1 MSPGLKARTNLLLAG
16 LVVLDIVLSGTCLFF
31 PEVWFR
37 LFHGAA
43 YIDPQG
49 LLRRTGAVW
58 AAFTVLQLMALVRW
72 QRCPHWLV
80 LVAGVR
86 LTEIFSDWTYLFFC
100 SDITWFGRMAL
111 FISPPANLA
120 FGWILLRTW
129 KRVANSSPGT
139 GITKGAGSTP

>member
-1 MSPGLKARTNLLLAG
+1 MIAELKARTNLLLAG
-16 LVVLDIVLSGTCLFF
+16 LVILDIVLFGICLFF
-31 PEVWFR
+31 PGLWFR
-37 LFHGAA
+37 WFHGAP
-43 YIDPQG
+43 YVDPQG
-49 LLRRTGAVW
+49 LLRRTSAVW

-72 QRCPHWLV
+72 QRYPHWLV

-100 SDITWFGRMAL
+100 SNITWFGRMAL

-129 KRVANSSPGT
+129 ARVASASPGAGT
-139 GITKGAGSTP
+139 TKAAGSF

>member
-1 MSPGLKARTNLLLAG
+1 MNAGLKTRTNLLLAG

-31 PEVWFR
+31 PDLWFKW
-37 LFHGAA
+37 FHGVP
-43 YIDPQG
+43 YVDPQG

-58 AAFTVLQLMALVRW
+58 AAFTLLQFVALIRW
-72 QRCPHWLV
+72 QRYPHWLV

-100 SDITWFGRMAL
+100 SNITWFGRLAL
-111 FISPPANLA
+111 FVSPLGNLA

-129 KRVANSSPGT
+129 ARVAKAESSHE
-139 GITKGAGSTP
+139 

>member
-31 PEVWFR
+31 PDLWFR
-37 LFHGAA
+37 WFHGAP
-43 YIDPQG
+43 YVDPQG

-58 AAFTVLQLMALVRW
+58 AAFTFLQFIALIRW
-72 QRCPHWLV
+72 QRYPHWLV

-86 LTEIFSDWTYLFFC
+86 LTDISDWTYLFFC
-100 SDITWFGRMAL
+100 SNITWFGRMAL

-120 FGWILLRTW
+120 LGWILLRTW
-129 KRVANSSPGT
+129 ARVADASPG
-139 GITKGAGSTP
+139 AR